1 MLEVKQIKYG
11 KKTVPQSKT
20 AERITIPK
28 RYLTILTNNSQGI
41 FLIKQFNELTLSNQ
55 IGQTQKWE
63 GVNETFST
71 EHQLREYK
79 RLSLHKEEKKS
90 DRKKKKKK
98 N

>member
-1 MLEVKQIKYG
+1 MG
-11 KKTVPQSKT
+11 FF
-20 AERITIPK
+20 PK
-28 RYLTILTNNSQGI
+28 
-41 FLIKQFNELTLSNQ
+41 
-55 IGQTQKWE
+55 E

-98 N
+98 ELNVLDRIL

>member
-1 MLEVKQIKYG
+1 MG
-11 KKTVPQSKT
+11 FF
-20 AERITIPK
+20 PK
-28 RYLTILTNNSQGI
+28 
-41 FLIKQFNELTLSNQ
+41 
-55 IGQTQKWE
+55 E

-98 N
+98 ELNVLNKYFSHKI